1 MTEPLDSVV
10 VTIIT
15 QRCKDLVTNLMTEE
29 ELRALVNTEI
39 LSYNSETP
47 APTDPSE
54 FGPVETD
61 NIPEAEDA
69 VINLLRGYV
78 RGTLPLQLENT
89 VRWTDDPDAEIEDI
103 STIPAGDQYT
113 PAPNPVYNPPAPS
126 Y

>member
-10 VTIIT
+10 VTIIA
-15 QRCKDLVTNLMTEE
+15 QRCKDLVTNLMTEQ

-47 APTDPSE
+47 VPSDPSE

-69 VINLLRGYV
+69 IVNLLKDYV
-78 RGTLPLQLENT
+78 RGTLPLQLDYVMN
-89 VRWTDDPDAEIEDI
+89 WTDDPDAETEGIL
-103 STIPAGDQYT
+103 PT
-113 PAPNPVYNPPAPS
+113 PEPS

>member
-47 APTDPSE
+47 LPTDPSE
-54 FGPVETD
+54 FGPVDTD

-78 RGTLPLQLENT
+78 RGTLPLQMENT
-89 VRWTDDPDAEIEDI
+89 VRWTDDPDAVIEDI